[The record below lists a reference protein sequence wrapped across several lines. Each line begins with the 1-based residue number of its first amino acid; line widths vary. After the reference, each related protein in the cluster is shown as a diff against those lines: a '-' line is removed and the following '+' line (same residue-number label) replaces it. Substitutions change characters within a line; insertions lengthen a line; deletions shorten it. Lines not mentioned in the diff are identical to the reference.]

1 MRGLI
6 IATLLLLTTTTTIQA
21 QDGAF
26 QKLYVTPAISLG
38 FTFGGLF
45 NLGIDLDLTTSVT
58 NDFDKIRNAGI
69 STSYYLVLMRG
80 GKKPHQMMT
89 MNLMFEN
96 ERMDLKGGYA
106 LMNYKWGLR
115 KVNNGSLGGFSMDV
129 SFTNRSQRIPWI
141 GFKTIVYNQ
150 RQWIWFDQP
159 YFSPYT
165 KYKFYLTGGDE

>member
-1 MRGLI
+1 
-6 IATLLLLTTTTTIQA
+6 
-21 QDGAF
+21 
-26 QKLYVTPAISLG
+26 
-38 FTFGGLF
+38 
-45 NLGIDLDLTTSVT
+45 
-58 NDFDKIRNAGI
+58 
-69 STSYYLVLMRG
+69 MRG

-89 MNLMFEN
+89 VNLMFEN

-115 KVNNGSLGGFSMDV
+115 KVNNGTLGGFSADV

-141 GFKTIVYNQ
+141 GIKTIVYNQ

-165 KYKFYLTGGDE
+165 KYKFYLTGGNQ